1 MKRHNSN
8 YIIGLI
14 SILCLYG
21 ALASCTH
28 LEEVEGLGNK
38 GELAFSVKVADNWD
52 DEQGGKSATK
62 ATYSSHKLDSTGLW
76 LNTTVKELSDSSL
89 TYSDADQTRAS
100 EKSNFV
106 EGNQM
111 GIYAYLDDLNA
122 NDNEFMIN
130 QMVELTSSGW
140 VYSPIKY
147 WPLDHTIDFYGYFPF
162 GTEGNGI
169 VASGSGADPSITYT
183 VPTDVSKQV
192 DLLAARYSG
201 KAAGGDVELKFNH
214 ILTAIKFKTASGIQK
229 GKVTRVS
236 LKGVKNSGTYNLIE
250 RVWNTSSSIADYT
263 QSVNVETTSGTAN
276 TPITNENQIFMM
288 IPQTLPDDALI
299 EIDFTFESGVKWTLS
314 KKIKE
319 ITPEWTKGSAITYT
333 ISNSPLEWDYT
344 LDIEVDGKSL
354 DNISIGYGGA
364 YKNFTVT
371 SQRKQIGGTTDEAVT
386 WTAQFST
393 DEGNTWKDYD
403 ELNVGDQWLT
413 DFTSS
418 GTDINT
424 SFVAEILPQPIFDV
438 QDQNIIDLR
447 ANTVGSVG
455 GHYDLS
461 EGGETANCYR
471 VHAGGYYK
479 LPLIYGNARNAGGA
493 LNSYAIANFKDYQ
506 DNSITGM
513 DISVPEGGDATLVW
527 QDAPGV
533 INDVKLDDDM
543 KFLEFYVDKDFIR
556 PCNAIV
562 AVRDAADNIMWS
574 WHIWVTT
581 YEKGVGDGTYT
592 YNGKSYTFMPVNLGW
607 CDVVSGLT
615 YGRDARS
622 IQVKIIQHQGLE
634 EVITL
639 TQTNHSNFKVSNG
652 NSPYYQWGRK
662 DPTPPASGNGDHTG
676 DANGLKVGQDYYYNK
691 ETFGPYSFGITP
703 ENGSKSLGWSIQN
716 PHIFIKNTNT
726 GLWCN
731 EDSQSANKR
740 YDYWDS
746 GQTEDVTFDG
756 IPSIKTIYDPSPV
769 GYKVPEAD
777 ALAAVAQNFNQKNNL
792 SLINVIKFQDGS
804 DPQYEDYF
812 TFDGSGTYSGTPT
825 QNPPMYQRWYL
836 LGQRTDQGLLREV
849 TEADTKYKYNST
861 NSSYGH
867 SGGHQGYF
875 YSANGQNFSSVIRGA
890 FLHLS
895 KNWTEHKISTSTA
908 DVRVYANPIRPV
920 KDDSSGNGIDY
931 IYSGGNY

>member
-52 DEQGGKSATK
+52 DEQGGKPATK
-62 ATYSSHKLDSTGLW
+62 STYSSHKLDSTGLW

-89 TYSDADQTRAS
+89 TYSDAGQTRAS

-122 NDNEFMIN
+122 TDNEFMIN

-147 WPLDHTIDFYGYFPF
+147 WPLDHTINFYGYFPY
-162 GTEGNGI
+162 GTGADGNGI
-169 VASGSGADPSITYT
+169 VASESGAAPSITYT
-183 VPTDVSKQV
+183 VPTDVSSQV
-192 DLLAARYSG
+192 DLLAASYSG
-201 KAAGGDVELKFNH
+201 KSAQGDVRLYFDH

-236 LKGVKNSGTYNLIE
+236 LKGVKNSGTYNLIDGE
-250 RVWNTSSSIADYT
+250 WNTSSSSIADYT

-276 TPITNENQIFMM
+276 TPITDENQIFMM

-319 ITPEWTKGSAITYT
+319 ITPKWTKGSAITYT

-344 LDIEVDGKSL
+344 LDINVNGESQN
-354 DNISIGYGGA
+354 NISIGYGGA

-371 SQRKQIGGTTDEAVT
+371 SKRKPIGGTTDEADEAVT

-403 ELNVGDQWLT
+403 ELNEDDQWLT
-413 DFTSS
+413 DFTLS
-418 GTDINT
+418 GTDNT
-424 SFVAEILPQPIFDV
+424 SFVAEILPQPIIDV
-438 QDQNIIDLR
+438 QDQNTAILR
-447 ANTVGSVG
+447 EKSLVGEKGNHV
-455 GHYDLS
+455 DLS
-461 EGGETANCYR
+461 GGGETANCYR

-506 DNSITGM
+506 NEPIKDK
-513 DISVPEGGDATLVW
+513 DISVPTGGDATLVW

-533 INDVKLDDDM
+533 INDVKLDAARE
-543 KFLEFYVDKDFIR
+543 FLEFYVDKDFIR

-562 AVRDAADNIMWS
+562 AVRDADDNIMWS

-581 YEKGVGDGTYT
+581 YEKGVGDGIYT

-615 YGRDARS
+615 YGSADRS

-634 EVITL
+634 KVITL
-639 TQTNHSNFKVSNG
+639 TQTTHSNFTVSNG

-703 ENGSKSLGWSIQN
+703 EDESKSLGWSIQN
-716 PHIFIKNTNT
+716 PHIFIKNTDT

-731 EDSQSANKR
+731 EDSPNSPSKGKR

-746 GQTEDVTFDG
+746 GQTQDVTFDG

-777 ALAAVAQNFNQKNNL
+777 ALDAVAQNFDGKNNL

-849 TEADTKYKYNST
+849 TEADTKYNYSDD
-861 NSSYGH
+861 SSYGH

-875 YSANGQNFSSVIRGA
+875 YSANGQNFSNVIRGS

-895 KNWTEHKISTSTA
+895 KNWTAHKISTSTA
-908 DVRVYANPIRPV
+908 DFRVYANPIRPV
-920 KDDSSGNGIDY
+920 RDLTNP
-931 IYSGGNY
+931 